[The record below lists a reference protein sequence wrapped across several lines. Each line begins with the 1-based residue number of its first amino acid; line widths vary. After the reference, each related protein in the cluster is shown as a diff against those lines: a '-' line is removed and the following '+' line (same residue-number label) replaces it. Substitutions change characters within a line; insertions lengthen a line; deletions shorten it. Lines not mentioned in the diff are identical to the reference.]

1 MRDPDDL
8 TSDDLAAARAA
19 LGGVRLQSTPLVTA
33 TTWAQCPDCA
43 GLFRVPAPTTRLLV
57 ARCPDCDAEVGVEA
71 AEVTRG

>member
-1 MRDPDDL
+1 MGDPNDL

-19 LGGVRLQSTPLVTA
+19 LGVDWSLTPLVTA